1 MNEIK
6 HTPGPWILE
15 TVPTSVGSCHKIGR
29 FPGAGHRPHTYACV
43 YADGIRPGIDDALPA
58 AIELAANARL
68 MAAAP
73 DMADVLEMI
82 AADDDA
88 ARKLGMQPLLTSAV
102 RTALDAALI
111 KAGRKAAPEPVRH
124 VTIAGGAL

>member
-6 HTPGPWILE
+6 STPGPWILA
-15 TVPTSVGSCHKIGR
+15 TVPTSVGSCHKIGP
-29 FPGAGHRPHTYACV
+29 FPGAGHRPYTYACV

-68 MAAAP
+68 MSASP
-73 DMADVLEMI
+73 DMAEILEII
-82 AADDDA
+82 AADADA
-88 ARKLGMQPLLTSAV
+88 GEILLTSGV
-102 RTALDAALI
+102 RLALDAALI

-124 VTIAGGAL
+124 VTIAGVDR

>member
-6 HTPGPWILE
+6 STPGPWILA
-15 TVPTSVGSCHKIGR
+15 TVPTSVGSCHKIGP

-68 MAAAP
+68 MSASP
-73 DMADVLEMI
+73 DMALVLELLS
-82 AADDDA
+82 AEADA
-88 ARKLGMQPLLTSAV
+88 GKVLIPSGLRLSI
-102 RTALDAALI
+102 DAALI
-111 KAGRKAAPEPVRH
+111 KAGRKEAPEPVRH
-124 VTIAGGAL
+124 FTINGGV